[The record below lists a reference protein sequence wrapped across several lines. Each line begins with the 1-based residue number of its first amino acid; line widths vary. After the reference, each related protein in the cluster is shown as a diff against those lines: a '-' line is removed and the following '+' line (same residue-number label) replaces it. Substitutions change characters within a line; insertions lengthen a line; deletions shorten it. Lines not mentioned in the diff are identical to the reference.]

1 MFTEKTI
8 LVYNCMI
15 YYIRTK
21 EEDTV
26 SGSQKATITV
36 CEQFVNS
43 QITY

>member
-1 MFTEKTI
+1 MFIKNTFLI
-8 LVYNCMI
+8 YIGMV

-36 CEQFVNS
+36 CEHFVNS
-43 QITY
+43 QKTY